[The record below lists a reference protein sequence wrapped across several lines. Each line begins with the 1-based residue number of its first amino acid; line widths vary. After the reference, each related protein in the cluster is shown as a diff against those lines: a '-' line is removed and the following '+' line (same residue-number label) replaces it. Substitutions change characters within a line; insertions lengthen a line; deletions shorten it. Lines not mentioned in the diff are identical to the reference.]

1 MTVIETSATTPSN
14 AIRTHSFPV
23 LEAGNISFPEGVYS
37 VGFDPGT
44 DRQSFTLRHEIRGA
58 GLISRLIG
66 DGRACYVCAISSPRS
81 SYRRTFTSRESEQ
94 VVRWNND
101 DLGEAPQFTPMI
113 VSVGTGDLVL
123 DRARDGV
130 HQSWAGHRLRLLA
143 GQKLA
148 VGQVVYLKAS
158 VLQMLS
164 IHADED
170 LPPGCFVVEG
180 DTEHGF
186 HFHVRVSPDL
196 HEFLQV
202 GGADQARQN
211 IMTHVVSACFS
222 LLQREYREDE
232 EEGGWSTHRNLVA
245 LQETLHGQGLP
256 HWTEEN
262 FSAEE
267 VATRLYPHVW
277 NEAPD
282 EGGE

>member
-23 LEAGNISFPEGVYS
+23 LEAGNISFPKGVYS

-58 GLISRLIG
+58 SLISRLIE

-81 SYRRTFTSRESEQ
+81 SYRRTFTSTESEQ
-94 VVRWNND
+94 TVRWNND
-101 DLGEAPQFTPMI
+101 DLGEAPQFTPMV
-113 VSVGTGDLVL
+113 VSVGRGDLVL
-123 DRARDGV
+123 DKARDGV

-170 LPPGCFVVEG
+170 LPTGCFVVEG

-196 HEFLQV
+196 HAFLQV

-222 LLQREYREDE
+222 LLQREYREDG